1 MQPRTKMC
9 IDPPFMKLLRRDNF
23 WTKEMSAEEIYI
35 YVKNVLEIASGQVI
49 LPKKEISYLP
59 ID

>member
-1 MQPRTKMC
+1 MC